1 MKVYEEHNVKR
12 RWPNGDTGK
21 GERRMYEVTVE
32 FSDKEKVS
40 CMREGLIKARKAL
53 NEILK
58 YLFLF
63 TEKEV
68 TRISIVLCD

>member
-1 MKVYEEHNVKR
+1 
-12 RWPNGDTGK
+12 
-21 GERRMYEVTVE
+21 MYEVTVE

-68 TRISIVLCD
+68 TRISIVLCDY

>member
-1 MKVYEEHNVKR
+1 
-12 RWPNGDTGK
+12 
-21 GERRMYEVTVE
+21 MYEVTVE

-40 CMREGLIKARKAL
+40 CMREGLIKALKAL

-63 TEKEV
+63 IEKEV